1 MDEMALAIGEKIR
14 LDTTLKDDSHVL
26 LTLSTL
32 EEKSE
37 SLPSPIRVKNVVRLF
52 KLLLENN
59 KLPNFNF

>member
-32 EEKSE
+32 EEISE
-37 SLPSPIRVKNVVRLF
+37 ALPSPLRVKKCRSAVQTTFRKQQTSQL
-52 KLLLENN
+52 
-59 KLPNFNF
+59 

>member
-1 MDEMALAIGEKIR
+1 MALASGEKIR

>member
-1 MDEMALAIGEKIR
+1 MALAIGEKIR
-14 LDTTLKDDSHVL
+14 FRHFTLKDDSHVL

-37 SLPSPIRVKNVVRLF
+37 ALLSPLRVKNVVWLF

-59 KLPNFNF
+59 KLPNFSF

>member
-1 MDEMALAIGEKIR
+1 MALAIGEKIR

-59 KLPNFNF
+59 KLPNFNL

>member
-1 MDEMALAIGEKIR
+1 MALAIGEKIR